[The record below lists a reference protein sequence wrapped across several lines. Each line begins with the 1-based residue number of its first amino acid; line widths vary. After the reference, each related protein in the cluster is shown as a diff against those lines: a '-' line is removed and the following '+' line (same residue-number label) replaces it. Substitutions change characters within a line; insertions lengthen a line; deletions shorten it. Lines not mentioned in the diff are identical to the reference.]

1 MQRVLPLGALL
12 LLGLAG
18 CSGSPNSIIGP
29 NEDIRPSMDPG
40 SKDATPPH
48 ATCVFPGPAGHRVS
62 VSGVFSLRY
71 SAWMETSNASCPR
84 QTAAA

>member
-1 MQRVLPLGALL
+1 MQRILPLGALL

-18 CSGSPNSIIGP
+18 CSGSPNSVMGP
-29 NEDIRPSMDPG
+29 TEDLRPSMDPA

-48 ATCVFPGPAGHRVS
+48 ATCVIPGLAGNRVS